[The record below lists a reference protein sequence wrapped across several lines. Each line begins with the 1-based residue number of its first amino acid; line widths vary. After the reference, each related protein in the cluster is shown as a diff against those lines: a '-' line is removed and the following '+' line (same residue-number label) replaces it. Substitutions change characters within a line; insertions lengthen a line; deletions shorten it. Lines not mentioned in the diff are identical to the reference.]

1 MVLVCMVLG
10 TWLAYVTIQSKSILP
25 AAIFHGAGN
34 VIGEIAA
41 LVSFLG
47 ISPLLGPNPT
57 GLIGMSALLVG
68 AMILFWKMPASAKTK
83 FSQN

>member
-1 MVLVCMVLG
+1 VVLG
-10 TWLAYVTIQSKSILP
+10 TWLAYITIQSKNILP

-34 VIGEIAA
+34 VIGEMAA

-57 GLIGMSALLVG
+57 GLIGMSGLLVG
-68 AMILFWKMPASAKTK
+68 AVILLWKLSGKTK
-83 FSQN
+83 TDFS